1 MQGLTLKPKKQR
13 RLNGDDKLLLF
24 FNFQKLNLIK
34 SEILFAITNSFL
46 HKDESTS
53 KNKLRNCL
61 RC

>member
-1 MQGLTLKPKKQR
+1 MQGLTLKPKKKQR

-46 HKDESTS
+46 HKDEST
-53 KNKLRNCL
+53 
-61 RC
+61 